1 MRKSHLNKYLKNIK
15 EGSLWI
21 FLGIASSYDC
31 NKYKNPTVR
40 ACPMVHEVS
49 WRLCTWNR
57 MSEERL
63 VEMWSEVG
71 DFVGRPWSCCEVI
84 GFVSEFGDPAI
95 AGF

>member
-1 MRKSHLNKYLKNIK
+1 
-15 EGSLWI
+15 
-21 FLGIASSYDC
+21 
-31 NKYKNPTVR
+31 
-40 ACPMVHEVS
+40 MVHEVA
-49 WRLCTWNR
+49 WRLCNWNR

-71 DFVGRPWSCCEVI
+71 DFVGRTWSCCEDI